1 MKRANQTK
9 AIIASVND
17 YLRENHAR
25 QDDPVFIVV
34 SYALM
39 GAGVYH
45 GFNFYDSE
53 GKLNGNNYD
62 HVQLY

>member
-1 MKRANQTK
+1 MKRTKQTDS
-9 AIIASVND
+9 ILLTVND
-17 YLRENHAR
+17 YLRENHAKEN
-25 QDDPVFIVV
+25 DPVFITM

-45 GFNFYDSE
+45 GFNYYDSE